1 MCRNIAAGYLYLPG
15 GHIEFAEP
23 ASEALKREMIE
34 ETAQKITVGPLLLTT
49 ENTFNDGRQDHHE
62 VNLIFQAQLFHVEQ
76 LGNPGSDS
84 AGELPQI
91 ESQESH
97 IDFVWVDL
105 AAAADLDIR
114 PTQIKAWLACGGQT
128 AAADPAG
135 DPASAIAP
143 TPSIDHAP
151 HLTSFEIPTPPNS
164 PTV

>member
-1 MCRNIAAGYLYLPG
+1 MCRNTAADYLYLPG

-34 ETAQKITVGPLLLTT
+34 ETAQEITVGPLLLTT

-62 VNLIFQAQLFHVEQ
+62 INLIFRAHFQAQLFHVEQ
-76 LGNPGSDS
+76 LGNAGPDS
-84 AGELPQI
+84 AGELPRI

-105 AAAADLDIR
+105 ASVADLDIR

-128 AAADPAG
+128 SELAPNLAAEPGSAG
-135 DPASAIAP
+135 E
-143 TPSIDHAP
+143 AP
-151 HLTSFEIPTPPNS
+151 HLTNFEIPTPPQS
-164 PTV
+164 PAV